1 MNRMPCNSI
10 KYCLAIF
17 VIAWLCNPASA
28 QVNKISGTITD
39 ADSGEPIPFANV
51 FFANTS
57 IGISSDMEGKFV
69 LQKFPN
75 GKYDF
80 TVAYVGY
87 EPFQQAFEF
96 TDSEFRI
103 TIKLKTEEV
112 KLREV
117 IVKADTTG
125 WAQNF
130 VTFKRNF
137 LGETENASRCKILN
151 PRDIHLY
158 FDRQARVL
166 VAHASKP
173 IVVENKAL
181 GYTIQWYLQKFE
193 LNYQEGRL
201 EVFGIPSFQQLIPDS
216 ERQMKQ
222 WNKERERAYLG
233 SVPHFIRTLL
243 LNTWSEDGFEVR
255 LVNLVPNPERLSKE
269 FLEQKMAALKADI
282 TSSGDSLK
290 YYSRLATKPEL
301 VEKISDQMARTS
313 VIINN
318 QNQTMFKQTLAVRYK
333 NEKEEMG
340 YPPTVGRTTRKDQDS
355 FLRIFGDM
363 KIYSN
368 GYCEPVQ
375 NLFVEKYWAWAEK
388 ISDMLPYD
396 YSPPTKK

>member
-1 MNRMPCNSI
+1 MNRLLYNNI
-10 KYCLAIF
+10 KISFIF
-17 VIAWLCNPASA
+17 CAVLLGTVASA

-51 FFANTS
+51 FFASTS

-69 LQKFPN
+69 LQNFPN

-96 TDSEFRI
+96 NGSEFRL
-103 TIKLKTEEV
+103 TINLKTEEV
-112 KLREV
+112 KLSEV

-125 WAQNF
+125 WTQNF
-130 VTFKRNF
+130 AIFKRNF
-137 LGETENASRCKILN
+137 LGETENAASCTILN

-158 FDRQARVL
+158 FDKQARIL

-181 GYTIQWYLQKFE
+181 GYTIQWYMKKFE

-201 EVFGIPSFQQLIPDS
+201 EVFGIPSFQQLVPKSD
-216 ERQMKQ
+216 RQLKQ
-222 WNKERERAYLG
+222 WTKERERAYLG
-233 SVPHFIRTLL
+233 SIPHFLRTLL
-243 LNTWSEDGFEVR
+243 RSTWLEDGFEVR
-255 LVNLVPNPERLSKE
+255 LVNLVPNPERPSKE
-269 FLEQKMAALKADI
+269 FLDKKMVALKADI

-290 YYSRLATKPEL
+290 YYSRLATKPEMI
-301 VEKISDQMARTS
+301 EKISSELAIGEE
-313 VIINN
+313 IINE
-318 QNQTMFKQTLAVRYK
+318 QTQTMFKQTLAVRFK
-333 NEKEEMG
+333 NEKEEVA

-355 FLRIFGDM
+355 VLRIFGDL

-375 NLFVEKYWAWAEK
+375 NLFVEKYWAWSEK